1 MVLDF
6 LFGKTKQVETPKQMG
21 WDISNSPGMQYLQD
35 YIANG
40 ANFIDGGAV
49 DDYSNVLTQALRAG
63 NLDQNTALAMFTSR
77 IAPND
82 EDALRSD
89 GFKDILNYKIG
100 PIDARNTIQNTLAPM
115 LSRFGDEEEVNYLY
129 DAADRAGVLN
139 NPNEL
144 RNFTTQY
151 IAMTPEGR
159 QKDMS
164 PYYANQA
171 RLGPTLTDKDGYYI
185 GQDVFLG
192 DKKKYEAANRTIDA
206 ANDLAANTIA
216 RLGGKGTFT

>member
-1 MVLDF
+1 MVLDW
-6 LFGKTKQVETPKQMG
+6 LLGKTKQAETPKQMG
-21 WDISNSPGMQYLQD
+21 WDVSNSPGMSYLQK
-35 YIANG
+35 YIADG

-49 DDYSNVLTQALRAG
+49 DDYSNTLTDALRAG
-63 NLDQNTALAMFTSR
+63 NLDQNTAMAMFSSR
-77 IAPND
+77 VSPNNA
-82 EDALRSD
+82 DALRSD

-100 PIDARNTIQNTLAPM
+100 PVDAKNSIQDILVPM
-115 LSRFGDEEEVNYLY
+115 LSRYGDEDEVNYLY

-144 RNFTTQY
+144 RNFTSQY
-151 IAMTPEGR
+151 IAMTGEGR

-164 PYYANQA
+164 PYDSLRTRY
-171 RLGPTLTDKDGYYI
+171 GPTLTDEDGYYI

-192 DKKKYEAANRTIDA
+192 DKKKYAAANKIMDS